1 MEPLPLE
8 SQINILIILVTL
20 FIIFW
25 IDEKRLKN
33 ELPFLD
39 KYFEKFPKYTKNQKE
54 GFFLVV
60 IAAVGSIFSIYLF
73 LSSVF
78 LIAGLYK
85 LWKDRV

>member
-8 SQINILIILVTL
+8 SMIKILIILVTL

-39 KYFEKFPKYTKNQKE
+39 KYFKKFPEYTKNQKE

-60 IAAVGSIFSIYLF
+60 IAAVGSIFSIYLYISSIF
-73 LSSVF
+73 LFV
-78 LIAGLYK
+78 GLYK
-85 LWKDRV
+85 LWKDRI

>member
-8 SQINILIILVTL
+8 NLIKILIILFTL

>member
-1 MEPLPLE
+1 MEILL
-8 SQINILIILVTL
+8 IDDRIKILIILISF

-33 ELPFLD
+33 ELPFIE
-39 KYFEKFPKYTKNQKE
+39 KYFKNFPKYTKNQKE

-73 LSSVF
+73 LSSI
-78 LIAGLYK
+78 LLLLGLYK
-85 LWKDRV
+85 LWKDKP

>member
-78 LIAGLYK
+78 LVVGLYK

>member
-39 KYFEKFPKYTKNQKE
+39 KYFEKFPEYTKNQKE

-78 LIAGLYK
+78 LVAGLYK

>member
-78 LIAGLYK
+78 LVAGLYK

>member
-8 SQINILIILVTL
+8 SQINILIIIVTL

-39 KYFEKFPKYTKNQKE
+39 KYFDKFSEYTKNQKE
-54 GFFLVV
+54 AFFLVA
-60 IAAVGSIFSIYLF
+60 IAVVGSIFSIYRF
-73 LSSVF
+73 LSAVF
-78 LIAGLYK
+78 LVIGLYK
-85 LWKDRV
+85 FWKDRD

>member
-20 FIIFW
+20 FIIFL

>member
-20 FIIFW
+20 LIIFL